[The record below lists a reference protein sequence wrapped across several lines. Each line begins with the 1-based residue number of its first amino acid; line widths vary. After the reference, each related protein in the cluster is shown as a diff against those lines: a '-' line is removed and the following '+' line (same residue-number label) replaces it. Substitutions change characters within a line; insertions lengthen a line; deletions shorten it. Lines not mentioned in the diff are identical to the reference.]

1 MMSEVNEKSSHEQ
14 ICALQ
19 IRLVIRNFF
28 QVTKY
33 PQTQQQ
39 QQQKLR
45 M

>member
-19 IRLVIRNFF
+19 IRLVVRHFF

-33 PQTQQQ
+33 PQIQQK
-39 QQQKLR
+39 KLR